1 MHPCAPDWKKKR
13 ERNNDQK
20 NSIGGLFINRYY
32 KNKLPDWLDTEKD
45 LSLVLTNDVDSW
57 LSCAILESIKGWK
70 IDAFMDFRFL
80 KKPNDRYYIRQGADL
95 SSKETAAID
104 YDIVRGKCI
113 GNHIT
118 RFSDKD
124 RINPEAINIHNVC
137 NVTRRN
143 YSKKCVLSTVL
154 LLWAYFDLPIDNLS
168 EEMKMFLLA
177 IDGAYSGYFAYD
189 GKYRQHIERYLIE
202 IFDMPELYRC
212 LERHTEQDF
221 RDIIDKYKIAGEDD
235 KHRDY
240 KIHVSMFNQKLYTY
254 MNYPAINRLLED
266 NGLDFRL
273 QFPNEPFIFKYEYKD
288 MYEKISNDTEISLN
302 DERIISVVLVDYRN
316 CVYSIRKKEEGI
328 A

>member
-1 MHPCAPDWKKKR
+1 MKILVR
-13 ERNNDQK
+13 
-20 NSIGGLFINRYY
+20 GGLIILNRDL
-32 KNKLPDWLDTEKD
+32 KNKLPTWLDTEKD
-45 LSLVLTNDVDSW
+45 LSLILTNDIDSW

-80 KKPNDRYYIRQGADL
+80 KRPNDKYYIRQGADRQ
-95 SSKETAAID
+95 KETAGID
-104 YDIVRGKCI
+104 YDIRKGKCI
-113 GNHIT
+113 GNHVV

-124 RINPEAINIHNVC
+124 YMNPEAVNINDACGI
-137 NVTRRN
+137 TRQT
-143 YSKKCVLSTVL
+143 YGKKCVLSTAL
-154 LLWAYFDLPIDNLS
+154 LLWAYFDLPVNELS

-189 GKYRQHIERYLIE
+189 GKYRQHIERYLLE

-254 MNYPAINRLLED
+254 MNYPAINKLIED

-273 QFPNEPFIFKYEYKD
+273 KIPNEPFVFQYECKD
-288 MYEKISNDTEISLN
+288 VYERISNDTEISLN
-302 DERIISVVLVDYRN
+302 NEQIISVVLTDYRN
-316 CVYSIRKKEEGI
+316 CVYSIKKKEKEI

>member
-1 MHPCAPDWKKKR
+1 
-13 ERNNDQK
+13 
-20 NSIGGLFINRYY
+20 
-32 KNKLPDWLDTEKD
+32 
-45 LSLVLTNDVDSW
+45 
-57 LSCAILESIKGWK
+57 
-70 IDAFMDFRFL
+70 MDFRFL
-80 KKPNDRYYIRQGADL
+80 KRPNDRYYVREGADRQ
-95 SSKETAAID
+95 KETAAVD

-124 RINPEAINIHNVC
+124 RINLEAINIHNVC

-168 EEMKMFLLA
+168 EEMKMFLLS
-177 IDGAYSGYFAYD
+177 IDGAYSGYFAYN
-189 GKYRQHIERYLIE
+189 GKYRPQIKQYLLDIFE
-202 IFDMPELYRC
+202 IPELYRC

-221 RDIIDKYKIAGEDD
+221 KDIIEKYRIAGEDS

-254 MNYPAINRLLED
+254 MNYPAINKLLED

-273 QFPNEPFIFKYEYKD
+273 KIPNEPFVFQYECKD
-288 MYEKISNDTEISLN
+288 VYERISNKTEISLN
-302 DERIISVVLVDYRN
+302 NEQIVSIVLVDYRN